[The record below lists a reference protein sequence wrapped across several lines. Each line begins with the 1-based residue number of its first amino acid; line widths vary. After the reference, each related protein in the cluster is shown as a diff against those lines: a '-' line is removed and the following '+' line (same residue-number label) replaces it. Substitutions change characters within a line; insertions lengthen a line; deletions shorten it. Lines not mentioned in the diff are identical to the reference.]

1 MSGARKRG
9 FVPSY
14 WWDFDTN
21 TNGLEVIIETD
32 DPRVQGGVVHR
43 FTMLGDATIQAAE
56 RMVAD
61 LQSGRS
67 LTEDDRNG

>member
-1 MSGARKRG
+1 MSGRKRG

-21 TNGLEVIIETD
+21 GLEVIVETD
-32 DPRVQGGVVHR
+32 DPRVPSGVVRR
-43 FTMLGDATIQAAE
+43 FTMLGDATIAAAE

-61 LQSGRS
+61 LQAGRS
-67 LTEDDRNG
+67 LKESSHG